1 MDTQSIETVRF
12 PVAGMTCGSCV
23 ARITRSVR
31 HVPGVS
37 RVRVDLRNE
46 LASISRDPSLATNE
60 AIAAAVVAAGYEP
73 DMDRIEP
80 VTVAPSRGILG
91 FLRRG

>member
-1 MDTQSIETVRF
+1 MDAQSTETIRF

-23 ARITRSVR
+23 ARIARSVGR
-31 HVPGVS
+31 VPGVT

-46 LASISRDPSLATNE
+46 TASIIRDPSIATDA

-73 DMDRIEP
+73 DMARVEP
-80 VTVAPSRGILG
+80 VTLAPPRGILA